1 MKIRAAKIKRSFAL
15 SAEPQKCFPLLWEL
29 SVREMVSSGPERR
42 RGNTTT
48 ASAQKNTICVKTFP
62 RLVEMRQH
70 LKQRYILVCP
80 DDTWWLMQ
88 ENKSSLIRCGD
99 ADEYF
104 SMDYDDIS
112 FFFAGRG
119 TTPPRAALAYQR
131 ISYSNCD
138 GDCNTPLNMQ
148 GPSHCASQQHEP
160 TPHKH
165 AHCTFSPAH
174 THSHSRIA
182 DETWSWHVR
191 ATVWSI
197 SPPKLCSMCCT
208 TICTHTQAK
217 ANRLKNWSQKYDMKK
232 TYSADLMT
240 QWDCKICMA
249 DSYFQLELP
258 LYTSCCTALH
268 TWAQSICLSVS
279 YTLMSLPVE
288 LSLASWPTPVHSA
301 SPSLPSFICGTF
313 LLSR

>member
-174 THSHSRIA
+174 TH
-182 DETWSWHVR
+182 
-191 ATVWSI
+191 
-197 SPPKLCSMCCT
+197 
-208 TICTHTQAK
+208 THTHVLQTKLEA
-217 ANRLKNWSQKYDMKK
+217 DM
-232 TYSADLMT
+232 
-240 QWDCKICMA
+240 
-249 DSYFQLELP
+249 
-258 LYTSCCTALH
+258 
-268 TWAQSICLSVS
+268 
-279 YTLMSLPVE
+279 
-288 LSLASWPTPVHSA
+288 
-301 SPSLPSFICGTF
+301 
-313 LLSR
+313 

>member
-1 MKIRAAKIKRSFAL
+1 MIDAGKQKQSDQMWRRRRVFFDGLWWYFFFFCRSGHDAATRCTGIPTHFIFQLWRGLQHTSKYARSLTLCL
-15 SAEPQKCFPLLWEL
+15 SATWANPTQTCTLYFL
-29 SVREMVSSGPERR
+29 SSTHTLTLTYCRR
-42 RGNTTT
+42 N
-48 ASAQKNTICVKTFP
+48 
-62 RLVEMRQH
+62 
-70 LKQRYILVCP
+70 LKLTC
-80 DDTWWLMQ
+80 
-88 ENKSSLIRCGD
+88 KSNSLI
-99 ADEYF
+99 
-104 SMDYDDIS
+104 
-112 FFFAGRG
+112 
-119 TTPPRAALAYQR
+119 
-131 ISYSNCD
+131 
-138 GDCNTPLNMQ
+138 
-148 GPSHCASQQHEP
+148 H
-160 TPHKH
+160 
-165 AHCTFSPAH
+165 
-174 THSHSRIA
+174 IA
-182 DETWSWHVR
+182 
-191 ATVWSI
+191 
-197 SPPKLCSMCCT
+197 PKLCSMCCT